1 MKKKII
7 TLLLFILA
15 MIMCF
20 PIVFLLSGSIMGA
33 AEIKEYLGPVLNDG
47 NGYVTWS
54 VLPKYATLRSY
65 VELLL
70 DTPKFFVMFWNSVGM
85 TVSILIGQLLVSVAA
100 AWGFARYKFPYKK
113 LLFTLYNLL

>member
-47 NGYVTWS
+47 SGYVT
-54 VLPKYATLRSY
+54 
-65 VELLL
+65 
-70 DTPKFFVMFWNSVGM
+70 
-85 TVSILIGQLLVSVAA
+85 
-100 AWGFARYKFPYKK
+100 
-113 LLFTLYNLL
+113 

>member
-70 DTPKFFVMFWNSVGM
+70 DTPKFFVMFWN
-85 TVSILIGQLLVSVAA
+85 
-100 AWGFARYKFPYKK
+100 
-113 LLFTLYNLL
+113 

>member
-33 AEIKEYLGPVLNDG
+33 AEIKEYLGPVLND
-47 NGYVTWS
+47 
-54 VLPKYATLRSY
+54 
-65 VELLL
+65 
-70 DTPKFFVMFWNSVGM
+70 
-85 TVSILIGQLLVSVAA
+85 
-100 AWGFARYKFPYKK
+100 
-113 LLFTLYNLL
+113 

>member
-47 NGYVTWS
+47 SGYVTWS

-70 DTPKFFVMFWNSVGM
+70 DTPKFFCDVLEFCRYDSKYFNW
-85 TVSILIGQLLVSVAA
+85 TVSSISNSSLGIC
-100 AWGFARYKFPYKK
+100 
-113 LLFTLYNLL
+113 TI

>member
-65 VELLL
+65 TEIFCNVLE
-70 DTPKFFVMFWNSVGM
+70 FS
-85 TVSILIGQLLVSVAA
+85 
-100 AWGFARYKFPYKK
+100 RYDS
-113 LLFTLYNLL
+113 